1 MGLPLSDDGS
11 KMIDSLFFLEAS
23 SRQEAEH
30 FDVGHPFRLLG
41 IWESVTIRRFDE
53 RTDRRGAEGAA

>member
-1 MGLPLSDDGS
+1 
-11 KMIDSLFFLEAS
+11 MIDSLFFLEAS